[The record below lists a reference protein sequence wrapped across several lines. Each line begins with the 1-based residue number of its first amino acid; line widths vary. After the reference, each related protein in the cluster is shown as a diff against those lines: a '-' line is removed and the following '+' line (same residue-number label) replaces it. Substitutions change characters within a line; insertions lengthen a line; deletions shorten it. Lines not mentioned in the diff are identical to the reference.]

1 MENGSFEDAFP
12 IQHEGYSIAIL
23 VYQRVSENKNYKPN
37 IAMENRSFEDAFP
50 IKHGGYAIL
59 VNQKGKWKHENPQN
73 SLHSTCCNISSRSQV
88 PHVSSWWLN
97 QPIWKICSSN
107 WIMKPQVRINIK
119 NIWVATTQCFTRF
132 FVTTTRVKSF
142 FSRLRVRNWPTPEGP
157 LFSIF
162 IVFSLVSLG
171 LKETESEFIED
182 LKSNVQIMYC
192 PICAA
197 KCW

>member
-88 PHVSSWWLN
+88 PHVSPVFCQSRFSADWG
-97 QPIWKICSSN
+97 QGTDQHPKDHCSVFS
-107 WIMKPQVRINIK
+107 
-119 NIWVATTQCFTRF
+119 T
-132 FVTTTRVKSF
+132 SF
-142 FSRLRVRNWPTPEGP
+142 LWSPWASRRLRVSWRASTQMYH
-157 LFSIF
+157 
-162 IVFSLVSLG
+162 
-171 LKETESEFIED
+171 
-182 LKSNVQIMYC
+182 NVLSK
-192 PICAA
+192 CAS